1 RTVDDT
7 PFGGGAGMG
16 MRPDVGDAALDG
28 ATQGGPDGRFGGP
41 AIYLTPRGRRVAQAE
56 GRGRGP
62 GPRVVRGGR
71 RPGGGAHRGVEARG
85 LLEISLGDIVL
96 SGGEPAALAVIDAC
110 VRLLPGVMGAEET
123 LEEESFERGLLEYP
137 HYTRPAEWQGRK
149 VPEMLLSGHHEK
161 IRAWRHAEA
170 EAATKL
176 RRPDLWAV
184 YEKQRPQGLKNKSSR
199 RKED

>member
-1 RTVDDT
+1 MVLVCGRYE
-7 PFGGGAGMG
+7 G
-16 MRPDVGDAALDG
+16 LDE
-28 ATQGGPDGRFGGP
+28 
-41 AIYLTPRGRRVAQAE
+41 RVI
-56 GRGRGP
+56 
-62 GPRVVRGGR
+62 
-71 RPGGGAHRGVEARG
+71 EARG

-149 VPEMLLSGHHEK
+149 VPEVLLSGHHEK
-161 IRAWRHAEA
+161 IKAWRLSQA

-176 RRPDLWAV
+176 RRPDLWGA
-184 YEKQRPQGLKNKSSR
+184 YEKQRPKSSR